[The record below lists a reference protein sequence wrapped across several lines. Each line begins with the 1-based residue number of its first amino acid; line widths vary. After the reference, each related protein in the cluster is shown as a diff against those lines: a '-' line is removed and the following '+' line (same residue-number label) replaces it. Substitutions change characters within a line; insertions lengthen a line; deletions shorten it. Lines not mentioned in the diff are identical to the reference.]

1 MIERARNLNNWKWRN
16 KEALCVTFTGVQLP
30 LDFPRFREAPQISL
44 GKEQLLAV
52 AHLEDAVTP
61 LDQSDVV
68 HPIRKGSLEFSRQP
82 GSPFLIASGGTVLDA
97 EIQWFSH
104 AALLRS

>member
-1 MIERARNLNNWKWRN
+1 M
-16 KEALCVTFTGVQLP
+16 EASCIACTGAQLP
-30 LDFPRFREAPQISL
+30 LDFPRLREAPQISL

-52 AHLEDAVTP
+52 AHLEDAATP
-61 LDQSDVV
+61 LDQPDIA
-68 HPIRKGSLEFSRQP
+68 HAIWKGSLEFSRQP